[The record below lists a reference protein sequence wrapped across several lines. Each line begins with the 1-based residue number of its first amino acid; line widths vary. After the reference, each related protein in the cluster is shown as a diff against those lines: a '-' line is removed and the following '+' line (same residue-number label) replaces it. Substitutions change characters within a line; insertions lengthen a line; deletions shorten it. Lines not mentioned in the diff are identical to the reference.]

1 MGESPDTARPLAGIL
16 SGSSS
21 GSSSSSVVAV
31 GCWGTEAAACAAL
44 ASEGVARVTQSLL
57 GTTFSVGRNR
67 NQELVGGLE
76 LAQGHLFEYIAH
88 WDEDM
93 LLLGACGVGAEPSEA
108 LLRAP
113 MPSELRGG
121 VGPVTPVEVGGG
133 APTEG
138 APCARALE
146 AWVLALAPAIAV
158 PNLGYPLP
166 GPYAWQRVYNFDSQ
180 STFFHRRAVDAL
192 LPYDTPFERYSY
204 YSGPSAMQHLAGT
217 LYWGAVVAVN
227 LVYVHNPRHRSY
239 AKGVGQGMHC
249 SMGIRWFQEAEGLV
263 PPSGLGL
270 VRWDCAPDGI
280 GEGVEAAAAAWGSL
294 SWVEGRGRF
303 GAWPGAAGGAGV
315 QEVSAA
321 GVADFGAT
329 GAVGGAPRA
338 APPYAAAR

>member
-1 MGESPDTARPLAGIL
+1 MAVAGTPAVPAPWGHPARALFAHLIMGESPDTARPLAASL
-16 SGSSS
+16 ASG
-21 GSSSSSVVAV
+21 GSSVVVGV
-31 GCWGTEAAACAAL
+31 GCWGTEAGPCAVLQA
-44 ASEGVARVTQSLL
+44 EGAARVTQSLL

-67 NQELVGGLE
+67 NQALVPQLE

-93 LLLGACGVGAEPSEA
+93 VILGACGAGAAPSEA

-113 MPSELRGG
+113 MAAELRGG

-133 APTEG
+133 APSEG
-138 APCARALE
+138 PPCARALE

-180 STFFHRRAVDAL
+180 SSFFHRRAVDAL

-217 LYWGAVVAVN
+217 TYWGAVVAVN

-263 PPSGLGL
+263 PPSGLGQRP
-270 VRWDCAPDGI
+270 VRRCCGRPWTVGCG
-280 GEGVEAAAAAWGSL
+280 GAWG
-294 SWVEGRGRF
+294 
-303 GAWPGAAGGAGV
+303 
-315 QEVSAA
+315 Q
-321 GVADFGAT
+321 
-329 GAVGGAPRA
+329 
-338 APPYAAAR
+338 